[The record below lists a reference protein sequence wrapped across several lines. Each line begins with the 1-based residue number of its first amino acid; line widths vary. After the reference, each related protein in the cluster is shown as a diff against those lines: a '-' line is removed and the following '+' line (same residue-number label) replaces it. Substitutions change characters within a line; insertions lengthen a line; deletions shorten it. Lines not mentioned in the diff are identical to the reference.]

1 MKKILLYTALV
12 LLSVSS
18 CLKFENEASVK
29 PVTTSA
35 PTIEIS
41 AVGDSTFTATVT
53 PAAGT
58 NFYSYAV
65 LEGKA
70 KSVSATSLLSVKVGS
85 NIAEGYSD
93 VTKEASKKIVAVKLM
108 PDTDYTVY
116 AVATSEQGQVTEVT
130 AVETHTSDGLVPTLT
145 KKESKDG
152 AATLTFSEKVKLN
165 KEAKAYAT
173 YYKVNSPKDDT
184 TIVVPHDKISI
195 KDNVVTFPVI
205 DTIPG
210 AYVVYTWEKGL
221 FKDSVDSLAAGNDV
235 NTFEVEDGEV
245 DLGKSLGSR
254 IPTVAWDFTWTDE
267 NEDGDTLIYF
277 ADPDALAPTLYIKG
291 KKLTMNEDAE
301 WIVRVN
307 QKHEGTEYLYPI
319 ETNLDYSM
327 VKDTT
332 FFTFGLEEAPEYT
345 SVLDFSIAEGAFTD
359 VYGNPNNAFERE
371 SAYMRL
377 LASTGIEGEYAYTY
391 NGDKYSIYF
400 EKVDDENVLVYAMD
414 PELAAI
420 GGLLGQPAY
429 GPVKGK
435 YDSEEGT
442 VTISFGQE
450 YNTLD
455 LSLLIPSLTDPIDFF
470 LLTFDEE
477 GYLTDKGSIVF
488 DVLENG
494 CLECTALYAIA
505 NPKLGWLTDPIEF
518 EDQLFIKMSNTFEAP
533 TASAA
538 KASHVVKSNYV
549 ELRKFK

>member
-1 MKKILLYTALV
+1 MKRLFLYITLV
-12 LLSVSS
+12 VLSVTS
-18 CLKFENEASVK
+18 CLKFEDAEPLSK
-29 PVTTSA
+29 VTTGA

-65 LEGKA
+65 LEGKT
-70 KSVSATSLLSVKVGS
+70 KSVSASQLLSVKVGS
-85 NIAEGYSD
+85 KIAEGYSD
-93 VTKEASKKIVAVKLM
+93 VTKESTKTIVAKKLM
-108 PDTDYTVY
+108 PNTDYTVY

-130 AVETHTSDGLVPTLT
+130 AVETHTSDGLNPTY
-145 KKESKDG
+145 KAESKDG
-152 AATLTFSEKVKLN
+152 AATLTFSENVKLN
-165 KEAKAYAT
+165 KEGKAYAT
-173 YYKVNSPKDDT
+173 YYKVYNPEDDT
-184 TIVVPHDKISI
+184 TIVVPTSEIIVKG
-195 KDNVVTFPVI
+195 NVVTFPVI

-210 AYVVYTWEKGL
+210 AYVIYTWEKGL
-221 FKDSVDSLAAGNDV
+221 FKDGVDSVAAGNSV
-235 NTFEVEDGEV
+235 NTFGFDKDGKV
-245 DLGKSLGSR
+245 DLGKSVGSR
-254 IPTVAWDFTWTDE
+254 IPTEAWDLTWTEE
-267 NEDGDTLIYF
+267 NKKGDTLVYF
-277 ADPDALAPTLYIKG
+277 SDPASVVPVLKNSDRVLSYIDEEADWVVK
-291 KKLTMNEDAE
+291 
-301 WIVRVN
+301 VRHN
-307 QKHEGTEYLYPI
+307 YNGTEYLYPVSKYGYL
-319 ETNLDYSM
+319 N
-327 VKDTT
+327 DTT
-332 FFTFGLEEAPEYT
+332 FAFMLDEEPEYT
-345 SVLDFSIAEGAFTD
+345 TTLDFMVAEGVLFD
-359 VYGNPNNAFERE
+359 EYGNPNNAFERE
-371 SAYMRL
+371 DAYMSL

-391 NGDKYSIYF
+391 NGVKYSISF

-455 LSLLIPSLTDPIDFF
+455 LSPIIPSLTDPIDFF
-470 LLTFDEE
+470 LLTFDKD
-477 GYLTDKGSIVF
+477 GKFDNKGDLVF

-494 CLECTALYAIA
+494 CLECTALYVIA
-505 NPKLGWLTDPIEF
+505 NPVLGYLTDPIEF

-549 ELRKFK
+549 ELKKF